1 MLACNAYEDCLDM
14 VASGKAYATLVDA
27 NEAARLQ
34 DEIRKR
40 DLRITKLIERPYPY
54 VVFFY
59 VDDNNRANIQKMM
72 QCLDTLS
79 PVYIEMLKSDSIP
92 EIQYTTIEVVDP
104 VELFTGE
111 PYIGSIIVVII
122 LVLSVAGVLTD
133 AFSKRQEKQRRNQG
147 QY

>member
-133 AFSKRQEKQRRNQG
+133 AFSKRQEKQHRNQG
-147 QY
+147 EY